1 MLELNG
7 SLKPGEYYSMEKKG
21 NGRLALLDSLRGL
34 TLISMIL
41 FHACWDAVYMLGAD
55 WPWYGSRAGYIW
67 QQSICWT
74 FILLSGFCI
83 PFSHR
88 LLRRGLEVFG
98 AGALVMLYVEG
109 AQPNDEAVAVP
120 DVAGMPVTEAN
131 RLLKSYGLELTIEG
145 SGLAVS
151 QTPAAGEQ
159 VNPTTRVKVR
169 FEPP

>member
-1 MLELNG
+1 MGVAPETDEPPAEQVSVPDVEGMDVEDAIHALEEAGLE
-7 SLKPGEYYSMEKKG
+7 SV
-21 NGRLALLDSLRGL
+21 LDG
-34 TLISMIL
+34 T
-41 FHACWDAVYMLGAD
+41 
-55 WPWYGSRAGYIW
+55 GSRVANQLPAPGA
-67 QQSICWT
+67 SMN
-74 FILLSGFCI
+74 
-83 PFSHR
+83 
-88 LLRRGLEVFG
+88 